1 MAVHLLPAS
10 EMCRGGARG
19 VATAN
24 CPDTRK
30 ERGPVANSCATCEF
44 IFPSTN
50 ECRRYPPTAM
60 LEGANIRSVWPV
72 VVDDDWCGEY
82 QAGGGAGSITLTSI
96 APNTLPAGSPP
107 TTVDLYGTG
116 FDNTCNI
123 NVNGSSRASFF
134 IDDTHL
140 QYTARPD
147 LQTTPATVQVSVTGL
162 AGTSNTLPFSF
173 T

>member
-24 CPDTRK
+24 CPDTPNEKDR
-30 ERGPVANSCATCEF
+30 PVANDCQTCEF
-44 IFPSTN
+44 ILPNN
-50 ECRRYPPTAM
+50 ECHRYPPVVV
-60 LEGANIRSVWPV
+60 LEGANIRAAWPV
-72 VVDDDWCGEY
+72 VSADDWCGEY
-82 QAGGGAGSITLTSI
+82 QAGGVAGSITLTSI
-96 APNTLPAGSPP
+96 VPNTLPSGSSP

-116 FDNTCNI
+116 FDTTCNVTI
-123 NVNGSSRASFF
+123 DGTTRASFF

-147 LQTTPATVQVSVTGL
+147 LQTGPATVQVAVVGA
-162 AGTSNTLPFSF
+162 AGTSNSLPFSF